1 MIDITGNTEIEVKDF
16 CSLIGKDPCLV
27 QGAGGN
33 VSWKDNNILWVKAS
47 GTSLADASNKDIF
60 VPVDL
65 LSLREAIALDDFN
78 FKPKVIGDSKLRPS
92 IEAVLHGLM
101 SQKVVVHIHSISSL
115 IHLVQENADKI
126 LKKLI
131 DTSISW
137 GYVDYFKPGADLA
150 RAVSTTLKTD
160 ESLEVIFLQNHGI
173 VVGGEDMKRVSYLI
187 NKLDNLLGR
196 GKFKELSLETSRNNN
211 QLLKKSNIDGF
222 FFSKNNFLQ
231 LLIKDQNLFSLLMRS
246 WALFPDHVVFLGEK
260 PFVVNDENELSNHKK
275 DLKNIPFIFIK
286 NVGILQNSQ
295 ATNTQIEQLECY
307 VNVILNM
314 NSSLKQRT
322 LSDSEIDELLN
333 WDAEVYRQSISK

>member
-1 MIDITGNTEIEVKDF
+1 
-16 CSLIGKDPCLV
+16 
-27 QGAGGN
+27 
-33 VSWKDNNILWVKAS
+33 
-47 GTSLADASNKDIF
+47 
-60 VPVDL
+60 
-65 LSLREAIALDDFN
+65 
-78 FKPKVIGDSKLRPS
+78 
-92 IEAVLHGLM
+92 
-101 SQKVVVHIHSISSL
+101 
-115 IHLVQENADKI
+115 
-126 LKKLI
+126 LI

-222 FFSKNNFLQ
+222 SFSKNNFLQ
-231 LLIKDQNLFSLLMRS
+231 LLIKDENLFSLLMRS

-260 PFVVNDENELSNHKK
+260 PLVVNDENELSNYKK

-295 ATNTQIEQLECY
+295 ATNT
-307 VNVILNM
+307 
-314 NSSLKQRT
+314 
-322 LSDSEIDELLN
+322 
-333 WDAEVYRQSISK
+333 